1 MSVEEIPKPWIE
13 ALVDVRPTTLD
24 YDEVSTFEFVKRRAA
39 SEPNDPCM
47 IFPKGKVLSYAD
59 TFDAIKKLSVKFAEM
74 GIKKDDKIALM
85 LPNTPHYII
94 SHYAILSLGAVVVQ
108 TNPLYTHREL
118 HHILTDSG
126 ATGMISL
133 TMFQEQINEVNKE
146 SDVNLEW
153 MIFGTISDYLKPI
166 VAFLGKLL
174 RKLHDPKMKNYKNN
188 YSWKSV
194 LSSADSSKFKETKIE
209 MDDLA
214 LLQYTGGTT
223 GLSKGAM
230 LTHRNISF
238 NAQQARALVP
248 MIPDKQGSI
257 LTALPMFH
265 SFGLTVCMGMSFQ
278 MGVPTV
284 LVAKFDA
291 TDALKLIEKHGI
303 TFFPGVPTMMTALNN
318 NPNIGSTDFSSLIAV
333 FSGGAP
339 LPIEVATTF
348 QETTGADLVEGYGLS
363 ETSPIAYCN
372 PILSEK
378 LKPKV
383 GSIGLPAADTFCK
396 IVDTDDYT
404 KLMPLGERGEIC
416 LKGPQVMV
424 GYWNN
429 EEESKIALKDG
440 WLLTGDI
447 GYIDEGG
454 YAYIVDRKKDL
465 IIVSGN
471 NVVPAEVENVLYT
484 HPAILEAAVAGLKHE
499 VKGEIVAAWIVFK
512 EGMSAT
518 EEEILAFCKENM
530 APFKIPKQI
539 TFRDEL
545 PKSMIGKILRRKLTD
560 PDS

>member
-1 MSVEEIPKPWIE
+1 MSVEEIPKPWLKTLE
-13 ALVDVRPTTLD
+13 GVRPTTLD
-24 YDEVSTFEFVKRRAA
+24 YEEVSTFEFVKRRAMN
-39 SEPNDPCM
+39 EPNDPCM
-47 IFPKGKVLSYAD
+47 IFPKGKVLSYAE
-59 TFDAIKKLSVKFAEM
+59 TFDAIKKLASKLTDM
-74 GIKKDDKIALM
+74 GVTKGDRIALM

-94 SHYAILSLGAVVVQ
+94 SHYAIMSLGAVVVQ

-118 HHILTDSG
+118 HHILTDSD
-126 ATGMISL
+126 AKGMISL
-133 TMFQEQINEVNKE
+133 TLFQDRINDVMAE
-146 SDVNLEW
+146 SDVNLDFA
-153 MIFGTISDYLKPI
+153 IFGTISDYLKPI

-174 RKLHDPKMKNYKNN
+174 RKLDDPKIKNYPKHHL
-188 YSWKSV
+188 WKTTLASGD
-194 LSSADSSKFKETKIE
+194 ASKFQEAKVE
-209 MDDLA
+209 MEDLV

-230 LTHRNISF
+230 LTHKNVSF

-284 LVAKFDA
+284 LVPKFDSS
-291 TDALKLIEKHGI
+291 DALKLIEKHGI

-318 NPNIGSTDFSSLIAV
+318 NPAIEKTDFSSLIAV

-339 LPIEVATTF
+339 LPLEVATTF
-348 QETTGADLVEGYGLS
+348 MGLSGADLVEGYGLS
-363 ETSPIAYCN
+363 ETSPVAYCN
-372 PILSEK
+372 PIKSDI
-378 LKPKV
+378 LKPREK
-383 GSIGLPAADTFCK
+383 SIGLPAADTYCK

-404 KLMPLGERGEIC
+404 KLLPLGERGEIC
-416 LKGPQVMV
+416 LKGPQIMK

-429 EEESKIALKDG
+429 EESSNQALKDN

-447 GYIDEGG
+447 GYIDEDGF
-454 YAYIVDRKKDL
+454 AYIVDRKKDL

-484 HPAILEAAVAGLKHE
+484 HPAILEAAVAGLQHD
-499 VKGEIVAAWIVFK
+499 VKGEIVAAWVVLK
-512 EGMSAT
+512 EGMTAT
-518 EEEILAFCKENM
+518 EEDLITFCKENM

-545 PKSMIGKILRRKLTD
+545 PKSTIGKILRRKLTD